1 MRHRLLLVLL
11 ILVIATAVAF
21 TQEAETTDGEDPVI
35 YPMTVY
41 LNTVYRHSLG
51 YKIEYNDSELYFQEA
66 YLPGRWFT
74 EAAGKAE
81 LVHSIDKTV
90 PYMVV
95 YYVDGEFSHLRLFV
109 PESPYHSA
117 WDQLPNGADLEEE
130 FAIETL
136 ALEY

>member
-11 ILVIATAVAF
+11 VLVIAAGVAF
-21 TQEAETTDGEDPVI
+21 TQEAETADGEDPVI

-74 EAAGKAE
+74 EAAGMAE
-81 LVHSIDKTV
+81 IVYSIEKTV

-95 YYVDGEFSHLRLFV
+95 YYVNGEFSHLRLFV
-109 PESPYHSA
+109 PESPFHSA
-117 WDQLPNGADLEEE
+117 WDQLPAGLDLQEAFSVESLDLE
-130 FAIETL
+130 
-136 ALEY
+136 Y